1 MSIRPTTTALLVASL
16 VLAFTTAANAAERK
30 KMFNGKNLEG
40 WTVSRCEAAVE
51 DGVLLL
57 KEGNGLVYLKGP
69 YRDFV
74 FEFKWKAR
82 NPEMWD
88 SGVYFRCDAP
98 PEEGKRPWPKRYQVN
113 LRKGMEGN
121 VGALPGAKSEG
132 LTKSGKWN
140 EMKLTCIGTTAKL
153 EFNGKV
159 AWKADG
165 LEQEQGIIALQAETP
180 GGGQFEFKDIYLTKL
195 PKKK

>member
-1 MSIRPTTTALLVASL
+1 MLTRSTTFALLALFFALLLNPIS
-16 VLAFTTAANAAERK
+16 NAAERQK
-30 KMFNGKNLEG
+30 VFNGKDLQG
-40 WTVSRCEAAVE
+40 WTVSRCEATVE
-51 DGVLLL
+51 NGSLLL
-57 KEGNGLVYLKGP
+57 KEGNGLVYLEGP

-98 PEEGKRPWPKRYQVN
+98 PESEKRPWPQRYQVN

-121 VGALPGAKSEG
+121 VNELPEARSEG
-132 LTKSGKWN
+132 LTKPGEWN
-140 EMKLTCIGTTAKL
+140 EMKLTCIGPAARL
-153 EFNGKV
+153 EINGKL
-159 AWKADG
+159 AWKAEG

-195 PKKK
+195 TP

>member
-1 MSIRPTTTALLVASL
+1 MLTRSTTFALLALIFALLLNPIS
-16 VLAFTTAANAAERK
+16 NAAERQK
-30 KMFNGKNLEG
+30 VFNGKDLQG
-40 WTVSRCEAAVE
+40 WTVSRCEATVE
-51 DGVLLL
+51 NGSLLL
-57 KEGNGLVYLKGP
+57 KEGNGLVYLEGP

-98 PEEGKRPWPKRYQVN
+98 PESEKRPWPQRYQVN

-121 VGALPGAKSEG
+121 VNELPEARSEG
-132 LTKSGKWN
+132 LTKPGEWN
-140 EMKLTCIGTTAKL
+140 EMKLTCIGPAARL
-153 EFNGKV
+153 EINGKL
-159 AWKADG
+159 AWKAEG

-195 PKKK
+195 TP

>member
-1 MSIRPTTTALLVASL
+1 MLIRSTTTALLVAL
-16 VLAFTTAANAAERK
+16 LALLCHPTANAAERQ
-30 KMFNGKNLEG
+30 KMFNGKNLDG

-57 KEGNGLVYLKGP
+57 KDGNGLVYLEGP
-69 YRDFV
+69 YSDFV

-82 NPEMWD
+82 DPKMWD

-98 PEEGKRPWPKRYQVN
+98 PKEGQRPWPKRYQVN

-121 VGALPGAKSEG
+121 VGALPDARCKG
-132 LTKSGKWN
+132 LTKPGEWN
-140 EMKLTCIGTTAKL
+140 EMKLTCIGAKAKL

-159 AWKADG
+159 AWEAKG
-165 LEQEQGIIALQAETP
+165 LEQEKGIIALQAETP

-195 PKKK
+195 DKK